1 MGTQQD
7 EPLSK
12 GAGFLTLKE
21 VWTEIL
27 SGDEL
32 RLVVASMDEEARNYW
47 NRPPLAVTWMP
58 QRPAFALHR
67 RIEQSLGPRA
77 LPLAE
82 EVARRI
88 MHRNFSGLYKALIR
102 MATIDYVITR
112 AEKYYTQ
119 YTKNQGTLKTRRTGP
134 NSSWNRYEGIPDAT
148 PIHAWFLGGAGIGLI
163 ELVGAKHPRV
173 VRRDARPTERIIEL
187 EFSWQD

>member
-1 MGTQQD
+1 M
-7 EPLSK
+7 SK

-27 SGDEL
+27 PAADL
-32 RLVVASMDEEARNYW
+32 ALVVASMDEEARAVW

-58 QRPAFALHR
+58 QRPAFELHR
-67 RIEQSLGPRA
+67 RIEQCLGPRA

-88 MHRNFSGLYKALIR
+88 MHRNFSSVYKVLIR

-119 YTKNQGTLKTRRTGP
+119 YTKNQGTLTSRRTGP
-134 NSSWNRYEGIPDAT
+134 TSSWNRYDGIPDAT
-148 PIHAWFLGGAGIGLI
+148 LIHAYFLGGAGLGLI
-163 ELVGAKHPRV
+163 ELVGAKHPKV
-173 VRRDARPTERIIEL
+173 VRREARPAERVIEL
-187 EFSWQD
+187 EFSWLE